1 MGNKPSTPKKR
12 LNYLKNHPS
21 RSQTPSQN
29 RSFENPPDK
38 KFRNEN
44 TAAKSVSPIRTNDLV
59 PNKLNKFEEKR
70 QNIPRIQTEKPFNT
84 SKTFLPT
91 AIVSERRVIDRKQIV
106 KKIFISCLF

>member
-29 RSFENPPDK
+29 RSFDNPPDK
-38 KFRNEN
+38 KSRNEN
-44 TAAKSVSPIRTNDLV
+44 TAAKSVSPIRTNDQD

-70 QNIPRIQTEKPFNT
+70 QNIPKIQTEKPLNT

-91 AIVSERRVIDRKQIV
+91 EISERRDIDKRKIV
-106 KKIFISCLF
+106 KKNVY